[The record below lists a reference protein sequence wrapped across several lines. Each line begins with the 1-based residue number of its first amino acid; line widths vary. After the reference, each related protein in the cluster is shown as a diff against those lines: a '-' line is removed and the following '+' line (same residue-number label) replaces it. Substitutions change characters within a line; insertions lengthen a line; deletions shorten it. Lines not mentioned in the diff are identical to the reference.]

1 MSMEA
6 ILIQITTW
14 PDEPEHKAWQA
25 QSLECKTEILTQK
38 ALREVELQVLN
49 TERLQSYSLC

>member
-1 MSMEA
+1 MFMEA

-14 PDEPEHKAWQA
+14 PNEPEQKAWQA
-25 QSLECKTEILTQK
+25 QRLECKIEILTQK

-49 TERLQSYSLC
+49 AERLQGYSLC